1 LYFEHQAAQVK
12 TFTGAYTNM
21 MDNQRINAGLALQ
34 KLFPLFKKLMEAVTA
49 IDLDWLGGAFDKLS
63 AALLYLWDVL
73 KSTDMI
79 AGWEVFKQS
88 IFDLVDAL
96 GVMVGGVGGAGD
108 GLKSFGKTLG
118 SLIGMVFRTMAALVY
133 LISYFTKVV
142 GWIREHN
149 MLMTSFLTIMMLFVG
164 AGPAIARVTTLTMGL
179 VSSFTLAGLR
189 AMMLQGTLTSL
200 WEYTKVF
207 GTRSAM
213 NAFFAT
219 SQAGM
224 LGLTIATGW
233 AIQKIL
239 ELHEVMKDNVQVQQQ
254 LDYSAWVANKSTA
267 ETEVKMAERDM
278 YKFKHGASRD
288 ALKESEAQQRFLLH
302 KKELDD
308 LLAHPR
314 VAPNSP
320 EAVQDDLAS
329 RLAKQVADAMQ
340 PLQKSMDA
348 LLDPAQK
355 TARNTAPRSGGFD
368 ELQLLNIALRGRLP
382 SELLHTVA
390 EYD

>member
-1 LYFEHQAAQVK
+1 
-12 TFTGAYTNM
+12 
-21 MDNQRINAGLALQ
+21 
-34 KLFPLFKKLMEAVTA
+34 
-49 IDLDWLGGAFDKLS
+49 
-63 AALLYLWDVL
+63 
-73 KSTDMI
+73 MI